1 MGYGFFRKAR
11 KRPALCAGAASAALL
26 ACGALVVAGAAEA
39 RQAPRD
45 ITAKPK
51 ARPSVRPYVRL
62 QEIFTDNA
70 ALSAGGGRSD
80 FITRALAGVAVQ
92 VERSRLN
99 VAGRVEYAYDW
110 YARQGG
116 LNGGTTYGSGSA
128 SYNLLKNQLWI
139 DADGTVSQAYES
151 SSPVSGVDRAGTP
164 GRTQLEI
171 YRVGPRLAARLG
183 GFADLVAAVR
193 SQWVSYT
200 AEKGGVS
207 QLPPDSNI
215 LQALGRIDT
224 TDRFSG
230 YQLLTSASYVRDDHD
245 YRAASAVQSAYLR
258 VLPKTRL
265 IGRAGYERI
274 RQSGVV
280 DLSAPVLSVGIELS
294 PNATSRLTVEGGQ
307 RYERT
312 AWNAKADVRL
322 GNRLLLTGEY
332 YETLSPS
339 QVYVANSFERFVE
352 QTKDFPAPVVP
363 QSFSMR
369 ENIYNQTTY
378 NKVADF
384 HVIYG
389 EQHQSLDVSGRLSRR
404 KFVDTN
410 TKDTTFYSSALY
422 TRHVRPDV
430 DIGLDLNYSRTFDS
444 PVYGE
449 FETYAVSGRV
459 LYRLNSTT
467 DFSAGYHYMRGT
479 PLGAGADTREN
490 LFRISLEKRF

>member
-1 MGYGFFRKAR
+1 MN
-11 KRPALCAGAASAALL
+11 
-26 ACGALVVAGAAEA
+26 
-39 RQAPRD
+39 PRL
-45 ITAKPK
+45 
-51 ARPSVRPYVRL
+51 PSL
-62 QEIFTDNA
+62 ESIG
-70 ALSAGGGRSD
+70 L
-80 FITRALAGVAVQ
+80 
-92 VERSRLN
+92 ERR
-99 VAGRVEYAYDW
+99 
-110 YARQGG
+110 
-116 LNGGTTYGSGSA
+116 
-128 SYNLLKNQLWI
+128 
-139 DADGTVSQAYES
+139 
-151 SSPVSGVDRAGTP
+151 

-363 QSFSMR
+363 QVFPCEKIYTIRRHTIKSPTSTSSTAN
-369 ENIYNQTTY
+369 NINHWMFQ
-378 NKVADF
+378 
-384 HVIYG
+384 
-389 EQHQSLDVSGRLSRR
+389 
-404 KFVDTN
+404 VD
-410 TKDTTFYSSALY
+410 
-422 TRHVRPDV
+422 
-430 DIGLDLNYSRTFDS
+430 
-444 PVYGE
+444 
-449 FETYAVSGRV
+449 
-459 LYRLNSTT
+459 
-467 DFSAGYHYMRGT
+467 
-479 PLGAGADTREN
+479 
-490 LFRISLEKRF
+490 